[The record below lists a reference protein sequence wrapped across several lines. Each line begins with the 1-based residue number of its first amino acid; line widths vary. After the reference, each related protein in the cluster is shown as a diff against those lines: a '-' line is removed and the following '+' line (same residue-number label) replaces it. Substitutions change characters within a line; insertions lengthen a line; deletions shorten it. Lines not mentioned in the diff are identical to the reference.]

1 MHSPMRHKVLFSLLS
16 ALLLVETG
24 VFISP
29 KDVFAQAPLVYDTAT
44 AQVYGL
50 ENAQDIYRIG
60 VVGAAM
66 TGLISAVNFMAQKIA
81 YDTAEQI
88 SEGNVGKAPLFDVK
102 NWGNYSKDLLDQSFG
117 FMLDSLNQS
126 GLAPFNLCDPG
137 NLSLNISLALGWV
150 DAQQPVAPKC
160 SFSTLKN
167 NYKNFAQRVKT
178 GEALKQFSVAFEPA
192 QSPLGVAVDSSSR
205 VAVTAANALNAGI
218 QARIEGQGF
227 TSVGDSI
234 TGKVQTPAQLVRE
247 KAIEGNKTG
256 KEAQGISYDAMGKAL
271 VAAPGVIALGAANTF
286 INHLVSKLLT
296 KVLQGGLY
304 YTLADATCA
313 LGITGCG
320 GLSDY
325 QYGSSAG
332 TGEFRAQNTDLITP
346 PLQADSHYQPLEE
359 FATCPDQ
366 FRTVNN
372 CVIDSQLAASL
383 SRGTLKGKLLTVQ
396 EAMDQGYL
404 HPEWPLISNSDVHRA
419 RNADPYCFTNAYC
432 YSNLVKLRK
441 HRILPIG
448 WELAAAKSKADPV
461 KLGEVVSRFNDCPTA
476 ADPNPNNHPWC
487 HLIDPNWV
495 LKLPVTQCRLRVNGA
510 TLLSD
515 DAPGRAQTCVDTPSC
530 LAEDQ
535 FGNCTGGYGY
545 CAKDKN
551 IWRLGGRECKAP
563 YASCASFSGRTGENL
578 LALQNTIDH
587 SICTADNVG
596 CLAYHT
602 SGVPATSTEWS
613 YNPGTD
619 RIFLNKNVAACEDE
633 DAGCTQVIDKE
644 GLRRNMVLN
653 PGFEEDTAPNGNIS
667 PKYWSELG
675 WPANALWINDASV
688 AHSGAHVIQPALSG
702 NIPTSFARLSVPVE
716 PDMTYTVSFYFRG
729 KDVNMPGSISL
740 FGYLVDTEGVPFG
753 VDSSYTTCV
762 ANAPNGLGLSVNGFG
777 IVQAPPADGSWTRAT
792 CTFITLPNG
801 GIPPGGNGKV
811 DPARAV
817 LAFSNTS
824 AVSEIYVDD
833 VQIEEGA
840 SPTVFHDSALEG
852 GTTLTYKMPPE
863 YLGCTGDKAVDP
875 KACAQY
881 APVCMADEVGCD
893 RYTPEAGGAPIT
905 AITASED
912 ACPAVCVGYATFRKE
927 QSAYDVEAY
936 PKYFIPTTATQCSAT
951 AAGCTE
957 FTNLDAQAAG
967 GEARE
972 YFTDLRLCEKP
983 AGITPTYYTWE
994 GSDTTGYQLKEW
1006 HLKSGLPIAG
1016 AVDPEAGTPPEVIQP
1031 YDVTLCS
1038 KAIFQ
1043 AVNRPDCREFF
1054 DVNGNVSYRL
1064 YSKTIVITDDCHP
1077 FRITKPPVR
1086 EDATQQSQCPND
1098 HWLANSSNSGGLCVV
1113 CEGIGGVWN
1122 STDASCLF
1130 QGYKQESTTCSA
1142 KENGCRLYTGN
1153 AGANVEVAL
1162 DDGFEGATFP
1172 GWAIDGTNVTTSTES
1187 TIVGGHSL
1195 RINGTTSLTR
1205 RFDSQTTPDITADG
1219 VYLLEFW
1226 AKGGA
1231 STFQDVSLVPVLN
1244 PSTPPFITGSNN
1256 QDVDGNWHF
1265 YSVGPVRVQ
1274 SGDLGGSTSL
1284 SFSTNL
1290 GNGQFWYLDNVVL
1303 KKVGSAIAVVQDSW
1317 KTPLVCD
1324 QTVNGTFLPQAQLG
1338 CASYTD
1344 RKSEQHALKSFDRLC
1359 RDAAVG
1365 CRAFLNTRN
1374 NEFGGYEYWNATAMT
1389 ASPVQTPTG
1398 VTINQETVCT
1408 VATNNSSCRFHET
1421 SSLPPTVAAGTS
1433 VTCTR
1438 TDVGPCYVDGVYMCT
1453 ITVVNANNI
1462 GTCTV
1467 TPSDLVTVAPDKT
1480 QYVVEDDA
1488 FVCDASQAGCTETGV
1503 PTGAVCTLGSSCSP
1517 QNNGTSCP
1525 CTVQQEV
1532 CLPGQVCSLEDQYVC
1547 DVGSGQT
1554 TCTFA
1559 LPNKEP
1565 YPGLTYNTKTV
1576 VLNPNLYDRQ
1586 ICTGNAVGCEEW
1598 HSANLNAASV
1608 AYFKSPD
1615 GRLCEYREGV
1625 QINNGTYAGY
1635 FVQGT
1640 DTPCDPDFLINGNY
1654 YGIRKN
1660 ADSNYQG
1667 YVGSCPADQASCT
1680 EYIDPTDYGTQDSV
1694 SNINVAQAQRYY
1706 YIKDK
1711 NIDYGSCN
1719 GQVSQKDGCILMNDT
1734 SDLNL
1739 YYNSVGTYND
1749 SAHKAY
1755 QSVPTKSG
1763 VCQYEFACDKITGN
1777 AAGSVPAGLLSGWGN
1792 YSRNEGTTG
1801 PASETYG
1808 SHNSIFYQDGITKAD
1823 VDGLCVPSI
1832 FDASFWY
1839 QERGC
1844 DSNADC
1850 GTGANVYCR
1859 KIEQANAVIKVAR
1872 DRMCGEWFAC
1882 KSSTPQWDPR
1892 ANRFRDTCDEVG
1904 LCDQQSDPTTTSGST
1919 DITSC
1924 KHWITDPAEQ
1934 QILSETAYQD
1944 RAISWTGLEYS
1955 GYSIPHQFPASA
1967 LTQATTGR
1975 YCAVLDGNGNKI
1987 ICQSAADC
1995 PAVLNGPAHAPCQ
2008 AEGSL
2013 AHDVGICDGEDG
2025 SGCNSTCAAKTDLA
2039 ARQLCTLS
2047 GLPSDGSCFSH
2058 RCYQSPFGS
2067 TVAETYDL
2075 PQPLVSD
2082 TSLSLSCRAYP
2093 ESDSPVPNDV
2103 VTDWNADDDGLPSQ
2117 IKQGFQSANTCLNG
2131 QDCECNYQKVL
2142 YGQAGKR
2149 YTSINDDISQSVPG
2163 VCSGGVYDGMRCDP
2177 NLGINLL
2184 SKRVSGGWIPILS
2197 CTSVDVVFPQEPE
2210 GKCLPVRQ
2218 DNYVRGLQGY
2228 CLERDEVTPIYGRQ
2242 DSSPDLPGRACLTWF
2257 PVDRISGQPDIY
2269 NQYDSATYE
2278 LGNSYQCLIPQMYK
2292 AIHVYGE
2299 GNDTDDIG
2307 PQGGE
2312 GGAQYVVSDLTGQG
2326 MFVGCA
2332 STETCTA
2339 GCNAVNNYD
2348 IIYDSFPDA
2357 GVPYTQRGK
2366 GNMFLDCPPSTGFIV
2381 ASLHRQ
2387 DNQSDPLGCDDT
2399 NFVPG
2404 DDTLNLCSTDGS
2416 DDDNYRYF
2424 CVPWGSVHVSQAN
2437 TGLYGKECKPSDLT
2451 TGGQVNEFQ
2460 HGPCGDPQWQRLNA
2474 SGGGSYDNFSPSL
2487 CGTQYIPKFDA
2498 KYWGPTSPPIQYGL
2512 VTGDTTPVLVADKLC
2527 SNAILGKMSDCW
2539 KIDAPVT
2546 SGDDHPYNGAIG
2558 NAIPSSL
2565 SPVLSFFTSSG
2576 NILPVLP
2583 NYLGCAVL
2591 AQVSKQGS
2599 SADDTNKAFTNHVGG
2614 SQGNKPPGGFQ
2625 SIGVANSPDVAG
2637 YTFEEALGQQ
2647 PIDPPYGGGPG
2658 RGLDVSSLNSPV
2670 STMYANLPKPA
2681 MFAPY
2686 IFVSSGGSICDA
2698 SGTACY
2704 NYGVDA
2710 LDTYNFGMNSIH
2722 QIFAK
2727 AYNFL
2732 GWSYYPSGGKTSDGY
2747 VDLPE
2752 YVLSVDSSLAGY
2764 KQVTS
2769 YVNVDPS
2776 AALSSAQFSEFKN
2789 LWDDTSVKNN
2799 VAAIHAPKVV
2809 GVGTC
2814 DVDNHCYED
2823 ENNTSLNI
2831 NGLSYGDIVGGGGW
2845 KRASFKYFAYAGLDA
2860 DPIRDVRIIWDVK
2873 SPNADA
2879 TKGNSGQFLGL
2890 YKNHRGFQNIGG
2902 VQTPV
2907 CGNGSDFGTTP
2918 DACDDSGPFTN
2929 LHNYTCNDTSPHCED
2944 GSDTCWDANYVLL
2957 GENVGKPACVYKPAV
2972 YVLNNWGL
2980 CVGTCGDSA
2989 TPGGSL
2995 CSTNGGSLDTIPN
3008 GATAL
3013 LGLPD
3018 YADAT
3023 SGDECSLSDY
3033 NLSSGNQ
3040 PYIKYSG
3047 NIVVYPEQS
3056 N

>member
-24 VFISP
+24 IFVSP
-29 KDVFAQAPLVYDTAT
+29 KDVSAQIAVWDQAT

-50 ENAQDIYRIG
+50 NKSEDIFRVG

-117 FMLDSLNQS
+117 FMLEALNES

-160 SFSTLKN
+160 SFSTFKN
-167 NYKNFAQRVKT
+167 NYQNFAQRVKT

-192 QSPLGVAVDSSSR
+192 QSPLGVAVESSSR

-218 QARIEGQGF
+218 QARIEGGGF
-227 TSVGDSI
+227 ISVGDSI
-234 TGKVQTPAQLVRE
+234 TGKIQTPAQLVRE
-247 KAIEGNKTG
+247 KAIEGNRTG

-325 QYGSSAG
+325 QYGSAAG
-332 TGEFRAQNTDLITP
+332 TGAFRAQNTDLITP

-404 HPEWPLISNSDVHRA
+404 HPEWPLISNSEVHRA

-515 DAPGRAQTCVDTPSC
+515 DAAGRAQTCVDTPSC

-602 SGVPATSTEWS
+602 SGAPATSTEWS

-619 RIFLNKNVAACEDE
+619 RVFLNKNVAACEAE
-633 DAGCTQVIDKE
+633 NAGCTQVIDKE

-653 PGFEEDTAPNGNIS
+653 PSFEEDTAPNGNIS

-675 WPANALWINDASV
+675 WPANASWIDDATI
-688 AHSGAHVIQPALSG
+688 AHSGAHVIMPAGSG
-702 NIPTSFARLSVPVE
+702 NTPTSFTRLSVPIE

-729 KDVNMPGSISL
+729 KDVNTLGAISL

-762 ANAPNGLGLSVNGFG
+762 ANAPSGLGLSVNGFG
-777 IVQAPPADGSWTRAT
+777 IVQSPPADASWARAT

-801 GIPPGGNGKV
+801 GVPPGGNGKV

-817 LAFSNTS
+817 LNFSNT
-824 AVSEIYVDD
+824 AGTEIFVDD
-833 VQIEEGA
+833 VQVEEGA
-840 SPTVFHDSALEG
+840 APTAFHDSAFEG

-875 KACAQY
+875 AACAQY

-951 AAGCTE
+951 SAGCTE

-983 AGITPTYYTWE
+983 SGITPTYYTWE

-1006 HLKSGLPIAG
+1006 HLKSGLPIAT

-1031 YDVTLCS
+1031 YDATLCS

-1043 AVNRPDCREFF
+1043 SANRPDCREFF

-1098 HWLANSSNSGGLCVV
+1098 HWLSGSNTCVV

-1130 QGYKQESTTCSA
+1130 QGYKPESTTCSA

-1153 AGANVEVAL
+1153 AGANVEVAM
-1162 DDGFEGATFP
+1162 DEGFEGNNFP
-1172 GWAIDGTNVTTSTES
+1172 GWAIDGGNVTTSTES
-1187 TIVGGHSL
+1187 TVVGGHSL
-1195 RINGTTSLTR
+1195 RIAGNTSLTR
-1205 RFDSQTTPDITADG
+1205 RFDSQTTPEIVADG

-1231 STFQDVSLVPVLN
+1231 STFQDVSLVPAAN
-1244 PSTPPFITGSNN
+1244 PSTPPFITASNN

-1274 SGDLGGSTSL
+1274 SGDLGGSTAL

-1317 KTPLVCD
+1317 KTPLACD
-1324 QTVNGTFLPQAQLG
+1324 QTANGTFLPQAQLG

-1374 NEFGGYEYWNATAMT
+1374 NEFGGYEYWNAMAMT

-1398 VTINQETVCT
+1398 VTVNQETVCT

-1421 SSLPPTVAAGTS
+1421 SSLPPNVAAGTS

-1438 TDVGPCYVDGVYMCT
+1438 TDVGPCYIDGVYMCM
-1453 ITVVNANNI
+1453 ITVVDANNI
-1462 GTCTV
+1462 GSCTV

-1503 PTGAVCTLGSSCSP
+1503 PTGAVCTLAASCSP

-1525 CTVQQEV
+1525 CSVQTEI
-1532 CLPGQVCSLEDQYVC
+1532 CLPGQACSLQSQYVC
-1547 DVGSGQT
+1547 DVASGQT

-1565 YPGLTYNTKTV
+1565 YPGVTYNTKTV

-1598 HSANLNAASV
+1598 RSANLNAASV

-1635 FVQGT
+1635 FIQGT
-1640 DTPCDPDFLINGNY
+1640 DSPCDPNFLVNGNY

-1680 EYIDPTDYGTQDSV
+1680 EYIDPIDYTKQSGVLNRYDAKT
-1694 SNINVAQAQRYY
+1694 YY

-1711 NIDYGSCN
+1711 NIDYTSCN
-1719 GQVSQKDGCILMNDT
+1719 GQASQKDGCVLMNDT

-1739 YYNSVGTYND
+1739 YYNAVGTYND
-1749 SAHKAY
+1749 SAKKSFAPA
-1755 QSVPTKSG
+1755 PTQPG
-1763 VCQYEFACDKITGN
+1763 VCQYAWSCTN
-1777 AAGSVPAGLLSGWGN
+1777 PPNSLSGM
-1792 YSRNEGTTG
+1792 G
-1801 PASETYG
+1801 PGWAYTNDTEVYMSTLPLQTFG
-1808 SHNSIFYQDGITKAD
+1808 SHTSTFFESGLTATD
-1823 VDGLCVPSI
+1823 VQGLCSNANPSGPEVSVFI
-1832 FDASFWY
+1832 YY

-1844 DSNADC
+1844 STNADC
-1850 GTGANVYCR
+1850 TAAPGGTCNIV
-1859 KIEQANAVIKVAR
+1859 KQANAVIKVAR
-1872 DRMCGEWFAC
+1872 DRICGEWFAC

-1934 QILSETAYQD
+1934 QILSEAAYQA
-1944 RAISWTGLEYS
+1944 RPISWTGLEYS

-1975 YCAVLDGNGNKI
+1975 YCSVRDGNGDKI

-1995 PAVLNGPAHAPCQ
+1995 PAVPNGPAHAPCQ
-2008 AEGSL
+2008 VEGSL
-2013 AHDVGICDGEDG
+2013 AHDVGICDSEDG
-2025 SGCNSTCAAKTDLA
+2025 GGCFSVCAAHTDKAGRDSCNLA
-2039 ARQLCTLS
+2039 YAGTAH
-2047 GLPSDGSCFSH
+2047 DGSCFSH

-2067 TVAETYDL
+2067 TVAETFDL

-2082 TSLSLSCRAYP
+2082 TSLALSCRAYP
-2093 ESDSPVPNDV
+2093 EADSPVPNDV
-2103 VTDWNADDDGLPSQ
+2103 ITAWNADDNGIPSQ
-2117 IKQGFQSANTCLNG
+2117 IKQGFQSANVCLNG

-2163 VCSGGVYDGMRCDP
+2163 VCSGGTYDGMKCDP
-2177 NLGINLL
+2177 YLGAENLKK
-2184 SKRVSGGWIPILS
+2184 KRVSSGMIPILS
-2197 CTSVDVVFPQEPE
+2197 CTSTDVESLDQAE
-2210 GKCLPVRQ
+2210 GKCLPVKQ

-2242 DSSPDLPGRACLTWF
+2242 DSSPSLPGRACLTWF
-2257 PVDRISGQPDIY
+2257 PVDRVSGQPDIY

-2278 LGNSYQCLIPQMYK
+2278 LGDSYQCLIPQLYK
-2292 AIHVYGE
+2292 VIHTFGE
-2299 GNDTDDIG
+2299 GDDDGSGYNGSSAGIG
-2307 PQGGE
+2307 PASDDGSKLVTVDGTGE
-2312 GGAQYVVSDLTGQG
+2312 QVW
-2326 MFVGCA
+2326 VGCA
-2332 STETCTA
+2332 
-2339 GCNAVNNYD
+2339 GYD
-2348 IIYDSFPDA
+2348 DCGGGACATGVTNRFPDDA
-2357 GVPYTQRGK
+2357 GDGNPGGAFTKRGK
-2366 GNMFLDCPPSTGFIV
+2366 GNMFLDCPPDTGFIV
-2381 ASLHRQ
+2381 VSSSDNADGEADHNCQAASSYQGGELCNDQ
-2387 DNQSDPLGCDDT
+2387 DPDW
-2399 NFVPG
+2399 
-2404 DDTLNLCSTDGS
+2404 
-2416 DDDNYRYF
+2416 RYI
-2424 CVPWGSVHVSQAN
+2424 CVPWGSVHTQTVFGHQA
-2437 TGLYGKECKPSDLT
+2437 GDECLPSDP
-2451 TGGQVNEFQ
+2451 GGTIDLNVCSQGSWPRMTNPNEF
-2460 HGPCGDPQWQRLNA
+2460 DPDNNGTSACQTQWV
-2474 SGGGSYDNFSPSL
+2474 
-2487 CGTQYIPKFDA
+2487 PKFNEQ
-2498 KYWGPTSPPIQYGL
+2498 YWDPESTPRKFGLKNGSPTL
-2512 VTGDTTPVLVADKLC
+2512 VVEVAKLC
-2527 SNAILGKMSDCW
+2527 SASALGAMSDCW
-2539 KIDAPVT
+2539 KVDAPVNGI
-2546 SGDDHPYNGAIG
+2546 SGQPYYGAVG
-2558 NAIPSSL
+2558 NALTVSYSSAAKALFSNNLPAQPS
-2565 SPVLSFFTSSG
+2565 
-2576 NILPVLP
+2576 
-2583 NYLGCAVL
+2583 YLGCSVL

-2599 SADDTNKAFTNHVGG
+2599 SADATNKAFTNHVGG
-2614 SQGNKPPGGFQ
+2614 SLGIEPPGGDQ
-2625 SIGVANSPDVAG
+2625 SIAQANSPEVGA
-2637 YTFEEALGQQ
+2637 YTFDTAIGQA
-2647 PIDPPYGGGPG
+2647 PIDAPYGGGPG
-2658 RGLDVSSLNSPV
+2658 RGLDIS
-2670 STMYANLPKPA
+2670 
-2681 MFAPY
+2681 
-2686 IFVSSGGSICDA
+2686 
-2698 SGTACY
+2698 
-2704 NYGVDA
+2704 A
-2710 LDTYNFGMNSIH
+2710 L
-2722 QIFAK
+2722 
-2727 AYNFL
+2727 
-2732 GWSYYPSGGKTSDGY
+2732 
-2747 VDLPE
+2747 
-2752 YVLSVDSSLAGY
+2752 
-2764 KQVTS
+2764 
-2769 YVNVDPS
+2769 
-2776 AALSSAQFSEFKN
+2776 
-2789 LWDDTSVKNN
+2789 
-2799 VAAIHAPKVV
+2799 
-2809 GVGTC
+2809 
-2814 DVDNHCYED
+2814 
-2823 ENNTSLNI
+2823 
-2831 NGLSYGDIVGGGGW
+2831 
-2845 KRASFKYFAYAGLDA
+2845 
-2860 DPIRDVRIIWDVK
+2860 
-2873 SPNADA
+2873 
-2879 TKGNSGQFLGL
+2879 
-2890 YKNHRGFQNIGG
+2890 
-2902 VQTPV
+2902 
-2907 CGNGSDFGTTP
+2907 
-2918 DACDDSGPFTN
+2918 
-2929 LHNYTCNDTSPHCED
+2929 
-2944 GSDTCWDANYVLL
+2944 
-2957 GENVGKPACVYKPAV
+2957 
-2972 YVLNNWGL
+2972 
-2980 CVGTCGDSA
+2980 
-2989 TPGGSL
+2989 
-2995 CSTNGGSLDTIPN
+2995 
-3008 GATAL
+3008 
-3013 LGLPD
+3013 
-3018 YADAT
+3018 
-3023 SGDECSLSDY
+3023 
-3033 NLSSGNQ
+3033 
-3040 PYIKYSG
+3040 
-3047 NIVVYPEQS
+3047 
-3056 N
+3056 